1 MGATTGISWTD
12 ATWNPIRGCSKVS
25 PGCKHCYAA
34 GVAARFSGLSKAGK
48 PLAFYGLAKRTPE
61 GPAWTG
67 AVRIIEERLEDP
79 LRWRAPKRI
88 FVNSVSDLFHE
99 NLDFGKIGR
108 IFAVMNDARQHT
120 YQVLTK
126 RPARMLEFFASASG
140 RIHALDDKGRVPSHI
155 WLGVSVENQAAADE
169 RIPLL
174 YRAPAAARFLSCEP
188 LLEAVKIKGRLL
200 FDPDSSFN
208 PADCTCGHG
217 HGFTRCPNTGGVSG
231 TCHRRGCPCP
241 GFRKR
246 IGGPFDTGIQWV
258 IVGGESGSRARPF
271 DIGWARS
278 LRDQCAVAGVSFFMK
293 QLGAV
298 PLETIAPGCDQFL
311 STIDRAGADP
321 AQWPEDLR
329 IQQFPEV
336 KP

>member
-1 MGATTGISWTD
+1 MGTKTGISWTD

-25 PGCKHCYAA
+25 PGCKNCYAA

-174 YRAPAAARFLSCEP
+174 LQVPAAVRFLSCEP
-188 LLEAVKIKGRLL
+188 LLEGVNLERVDWNGSTGLCVLERA
-200 FDPDSSFN
+200 P
-208 PADCTCGHG
+208 
-217 HGFTRCPNTGGVSG
+217 TR
-231 TCHRRGCPCP
+231 
-241 GFRKR
+241 
-246 IGGPFDTGIQWV
+246 IDWV
-258 IVGGESGSRARPF
+258 IVGGESGSKARPF
-271 DIGWARS
+271 DLAWARS
-278 LRDQCAVAGVSFFMK
+278 IRDQCAAAGVPYFFK
-293 QLGAV
+293 QAGARPV
-298 PLETIAPGCDQFL
+298 CCGEPVIL
-311 STIDRAGADP
+311 SSRSGADP
-321 AQWPEDLR
+321 AEWPPDLQV
-329 IQQFPEV
+329 QQFPEV